1 MAEVADLLGC
11 EGTFVGAELEL
22 CVPEMLED
30 LAKAV
35 EVVLP
40 GSKEDDNIV

>member
-11 EGTFVGAELEL
+11 EGAFVGAELEL
-22 CVPEMLED
+22 CMPETLED

-35 EVVLP
+35 EVLLP
-40 GSKEDDNIV
+40 GSSEDDNIV

>member
-1 MAEVADLLGC
+1 MAEVADLLGR

-22 CVPEMLED
+22 CVPETLED

-35 EVVLP
+35 EVLLP
-40 GSKEDDNIV
+40 GSGKDDNIV